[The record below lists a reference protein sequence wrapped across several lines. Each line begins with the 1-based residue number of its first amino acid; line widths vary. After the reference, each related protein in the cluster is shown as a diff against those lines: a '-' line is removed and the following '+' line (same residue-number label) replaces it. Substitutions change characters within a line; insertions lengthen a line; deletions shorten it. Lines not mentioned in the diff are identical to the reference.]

1 MREPPPSPNGP
12 KRWAVWSLPYPVLAI
27 VLLVEVLAVGIL
39 VAPLRDGIGP
49 LPESWVLTLGVLVAA
64 GIIST
69 EASLGVERVRQ
80 KSSDESPHIDL
91 SSVWAFAAA
100 VLLPGALASAVA
112 LAIYGHLYAR
122 VWRRSG
128 VPPYRALFST
138 ATVVLAVE
146 AAAGVTEL
154 AAPEALFRSMAGL
167 GAVVLALLAY
177 AAVNMVLVVGV
188 IVLSGP
194 NRDFATFRQML
205 FCGDE
210 AVLEFAT
217 LSMGALAAGAMAALG
232 PAYAVLVLPPLIVL
246 HRTVLVRQ
254 LEEEASVDGK
264 TGLLN
269 AAAWHTRAGRALR
282 LAEREGGH
290 ATALVLDLDHFKLV
304 NDRYGHLVGD
314 QVLAAVADAVRAE
327 VRDGDVVGRFGGEEF
342 VVLLPGVV
350 GEDGRAAAAAVAE
363 RIRKRIDS
371 MCVDVLDGPGSL
383 VINHLTVSIGG
394 ATFPRDG
401 SDIGQLLEVADN
413 AMYAAKRAG
422 RNTVRMGMH
431 AVPNGPVVPRPT
443 PYRRT

>member
-1 MREPPPSPNGP
+1 M
-12 KRWAVWSLPYPVLAI
+12 
-27 VLLVEVLAVGIL
+27 LAVGL
-39 VAPLRDGIGP
+39 LAGDAAAGIGP
-49 LPESWVLTLGVLVAA
+49 LPDAWLLTLGVLVGA
-64 GIIST
+64 GILST

-80 KSSDESPHIDL
+80 KSDDASPHIDL

-100 VLLPGALASAVA
+100 ALLPGVLAAGVAVV
-112 LAIYGHLYAR
+112 IYAHLYAR
-122 VWRRSG
+122 VWSRSD
-128 VPPYRALFST
+128 VPPHRALFST
-138 ATVVLAVE
+138 ATVVLAVQ
-146 AAAGVTEL
+146 AAGFVTDLVPADEL
-154 AAPEALFRSMAGL
+154 FHTLAGL

-177 AAVNMVLVVGV
+177 AAVNMVLVVAV

-194 NRDFATFRQML
+194 NRDFATFVQTLCRV
-205 FCGDE
+205 DE

-232 PAYAVLVLPPLIVL
+232 PLYALLVLPPLIVL

-269 AAAWHTRAGRALR
+269 SAAWHNRAGRALR
-282 LAEREGGH
+282 RAEREGGH
-290 ATALVLDLDHFKLV
+290 ATALVLDLDHFKLI

-327 VRDGDVVGRFGGEEF
+327 VREGDVVGRFGGEEF

-350 GEDGRAAAAAVAE
+350 GEDGRTAAHAVAE
-363 RIRKRIDS
+363 RIRKRIDT
-371 MCVDVLDGPGSL
+371 MRVDVPGGPGPVVVS
-383 VINHLTVSIGG
+383 HLTVSIGG

-401 SDIGQLLEVADN
+401 SDLSRLLEVADT

-422 RNTVRMGMH
+422 RNTVRMGLH
-431 AVPNGPVVPRPT
+431 AVPDGAMLPRPT